1 MNEMN
6 KTADRRRF
14 LKQAAAISS
23 VFIVP
28 RHVLGRGFLAPSDV
42 IQIGIIGTGKQSEGI
57 FKRFLETKQ
66 TRLLAVADPNKLKVN
81 RFVDWHKQYYAETVK
96 EQPHNEVATYENYLE
111 LLARK
116 DIDAVAIITPDHWH
130 AAMAIQAARAGKD
143 IYGEKPLSLTVKEG
157 RAMVD
162 AVRKYNRI
170 FQTGSMQR
178 SWPNFRK
185 ACELV
190 RNGYLGEIKEVL
202 VNVGNPPLSI
212 DYEVEPTPEFIN
224 WPLWLGP
231 NDPQGYHHFLS
242 PRLEDTFWAKWRDYK
257 PFGGGGMT
265 DWGAHMFD
273 IAQWGLGMDHTGPD
287 LIDPTAQTKTNK
299 EIRGLVFTY
308 KNGITMKHTNFGKNN
323 TVRFIGKEGQ
333 MDISRSEFE
342 VPENLKNISL
352 KSTDIK
358 LPAPVNHYLDFIHS
372 MRSRIKPICDVET
385 GHRTASVCNVGN
397 IAYQL
402 GRPLK
407 WNPKKEKFK
416 NDDEANSLLTR
427 KHWERYAGIDPMS

>member
-1 MNEMN
+1 MKQTGN
-6 KTADRRRF
+6 RRKF

-23 VFIVP
+23 IFIVP
-28 RHVLGRGFLAPSDV
+28 RHVLGRGYLAPSDI
-42 IQIGIIGTGKQSEGI
+42 IQFGFIGTGKQSEGL
-57 FKRFLETKQ
+57 FKRFLDTKQ
-66 TRLLAVADPNKLKVN
+66 IRLLAIADPNKLKVN
-81 RFVDWHKQYYAETVK
+81 RFADWHKKYYEETLK
-96 EQPHNEVATYENYLE
+96 DQKHNVLATYENYLE

-130 AAMAIQAARAGKD
+130 APMAIQAARAGKD

-162 AVRKYNRI
+162 AVRKYNRV

-202 VNVGNPPLSI
+202 VNVGNPPIPI
-212 DYEVEPTPEFIN
+212 DYETEPTPDFIN
-224 WPLWLGP
+224 WPMWLGP
-231 NDPQGYHHFLS
+231 NDPYGYHHFLS

-273 IAQWGLGMDHTGPD
+273 IAQWGLGMDHTGPVLVD
-287 LIDPTAQTKTNK
+287 ATAQGMNGN
-299 EIRGLVFTY
+299 EIRGLVYTY
-308 KNGITMKHTNFGKNN
+308 ANGVVMKHTNFGKNN

-333 MDISRSEFE
+333 MDISRSIFE
-342 VPENLKNISL
+342 VPEKLKDLTL
-352 KSTDIK
+352 KSDDLK
-358 LPAPVNHYLDFIHS
+358 LPAPENHYLDFIHS
-372 MRSRIKPICDVET
+372 IRSRSKPICDVET
-385 GHRTASVCNVGN
+385 GHRTATVCNIGN
-397 IAYQL
+397 IAYHV

-416 NDDEANSLLTR
+416 HDDEANALLTR
-427 KHWERYAGIDPMS
+427 KHWERYAGLDNMS